1 MIKMSLT
8 ILRAE
13 WWREKLFKKNK
24 IIEELPKR
32 SEKFKQIESEIDKAI
47 TLQLNG
53 GWEMTEKEQ
62 KIQDEFLPKLFKEMI
77 GKKELP
83 EKPQLMPMPRNKTEA
98 VEMLKKINKR
108 FPGLIEKFV
117 GNLTETIGESKKNGR
132 LSPKLK
138 EAEEE
143 LEKNGEISDSLK
155 ETLEKRVIHNLKP
168 KNAIKALEMLQGFG
182 VIDKYPEIVKKLKK
196 RINKT

>member
-1 MIKMSLT
+1 MIEMNLK
-8 ILRAE
+8 ILKLE
-13 WWREKLFKKNK
+13 WWRERLFKKNK
-24 IIEELPKR
+24 ISEELPKR
-32 SEKFKQIESEIDKAI
+32 SEKFNKIKTRINKVIDI
-47 TLQLNG
+47 QSNG
-53 GWEMTEKEQ
+53 GWKLTEEEQ
-62 KIQDEFLPKLFKEMI
+62 KIQKEFTSGLFKKII
-77 GKKELP
+77 GK
-83 EKPQLMPMPRNKTEA
+83 NKDEA
-98 VEMLKKINKR
+98 VEMLKRINKR

-168 KNAIKALEMLQGFG
+168 ENAIKALEMLQGFG